1 MITENEFFR
10 AKRPWSRI
18 KDKVIGSYLVP
29 YLKKVS
35 RLGHRIVIVDA
46 FAGQG
51 IFADDGS
58 KGSPV
63 IICEAAEKQVP
74 GQYLGIFVNKEKES
88 HIKLETALK
97 NYIDSKKAI
106 PILGNAQ
113 DLLKELKNIIGDATL
128 LIYLDPFGLKGC
140 EFRLLEP
147 YLGRDRRFSTEVIIN
162 MSMPTLHR
170 LSTFKAVKGNMT
182 TPTTEKLNQRLT
194 AVFKPSKSAQ

>member
-113 DLLKELKNIIGDATL
+113 DLLKELKNISPCL
-128 LIYLDPFGLKGC
+128 
-140 EFRLLEP
+140 FRYFFQQSE
-147 YLGRDRRFSTEVIIN
+147 TQ
-162 MSMPTLHR
+162 TCLHR
-170 LSTFKAVKGNMT
+170 R
-182 TPTTEKLNQRLT
+182 LNQRDLDT
-194 AVFKPSKSAQ
+194 KEKELFI